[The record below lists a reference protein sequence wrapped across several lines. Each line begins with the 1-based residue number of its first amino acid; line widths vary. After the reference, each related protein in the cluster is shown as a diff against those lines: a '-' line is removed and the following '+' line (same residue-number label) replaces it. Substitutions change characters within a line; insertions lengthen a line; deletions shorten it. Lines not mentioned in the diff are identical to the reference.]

1 VGGKKAMAQ
10 DVSGHRLVV
19 VVTFFAMLC
28 LVPAANGSPPDPTW
42 IAGLYDDADFDDVV
56 FLITSSLGVVD
67 GSMVSLLDPQR
78 LVMRALVLTDSD
90 IRALSPLSSALGR
103 APPII

>member
-1 VGGKKAMAQ
+1 MAQ
-10 DVSGHRLVV
+10 EVGLHWLVATLVLVTV
-19 VVTFFAMLC
+19 VLC
-28 LVPAANGSPPDPTW
+28 LGPAAHGSPPDPTW
-42 IAGLYDDADFDDVV
+42 IAGFYDNADFDDVV
-56 FLITSSLGVVD
+56 LLITSNLGVVD